1 MDEDGAGT
9 GGPAGST
16 ESRVLVTGG
25 AGRLGRSVVAGLRG
39 AGHDVLSVDR
49 VPHDDPA
56 SAVADLCDPDATAAV
71 LRDFGPDAVVHL
83 AAIAVPFSAPERVIL
98 QTNTTLAFTVL
109 SAAVEAGVGRVV
121 VASSPTVHGYGA
133 PTGWVPE
140 RLPLD
145 EDARPRPWNA
155 YSLSKLTAE
164 QVMAMFVAQVG
175 DRVRFAAFRPCF
187 VIPPE
192 EWAGAP
198 TQQGHTV
205 AERVADPALSAP
217 ALFNYLDARDAASF
231 VDALLAALPGIPNGE
246 VFLVGADD
254 ALATAPLAELLPRF
268 HPGTAAAAASLT
280 GTTPAFS
287 NAKARRLLGWRP
299 QHSWRTELLDA
310 GAATDD
316 TAAAEL
322 ADAEPRARAGGA

>member
-1 MDEDGAGT
+1 MDVEDARHGRSAD
-9 GGPAGST
+9 
-16 ESRVLVTGG
+16 RVLVTGG
-25 AGRLGRSVVAGLRG
+25 AGRLGRSVVAGLRE

-49 VPHDDPA
+49 APHDDPS
-56 SAVADLCDPDATAAV
+56 SAVADLCDPEATARV
-71 LRDFGPDAVVHL
+71 LADHRPDAVVHL

-109 SAAVEAGVGRVV
+109 AAAVDAGVSRVV

-133 PTGWVPE
+133 PTGWVPD

-145 EDARPRPWNA
+145 EESATRPWNA

-164 QVMAMFVAQVG
+164 QVVGMFVRQVG

-205 AERVADPALSAP
+205 AERLTDPALSAP

-231 VDALLAALPGIPNGE
+231 VDALLAAMPQIPNGE

-268 HPGTAAAAASLT
+268 HPGTAAAAGALT

-299 QHSWRTELLDA
+299 RHSWRTELADLP
-310 GAATDD
+310 AAS
-316 TAAAEL
+316 AAL
-322 ADAEPRARAGGA
+322 ADAASGARPDTV